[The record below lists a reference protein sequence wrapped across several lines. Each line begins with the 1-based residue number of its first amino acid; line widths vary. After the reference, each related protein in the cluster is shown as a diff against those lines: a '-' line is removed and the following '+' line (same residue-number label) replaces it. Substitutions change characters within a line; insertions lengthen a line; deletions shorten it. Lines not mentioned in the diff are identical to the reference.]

1 MGTNVSDDYSARIK
15 MGQVLSESIPETKLT
30 LMLAKG
36 EESKYSDE
44 WANQLA
50 NTVKLCQSNIEEQ
63 QTLIDTWRK
72 LYASGVLK

>member
-44 WANQLA
+44 IWFQNNRLF
-50 NTVKLCQSNIEEQ
+50 T
-63 QTLIDTWRK
+63 
-72 LYASGVLK
+72 